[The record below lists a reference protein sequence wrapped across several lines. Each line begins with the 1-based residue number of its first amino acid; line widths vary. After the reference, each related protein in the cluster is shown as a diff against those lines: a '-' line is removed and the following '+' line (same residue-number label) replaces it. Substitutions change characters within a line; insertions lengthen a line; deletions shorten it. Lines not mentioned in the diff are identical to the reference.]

1 MAVHTVG
8 HIRLDLDPVGM
19 NLPREPLLQL
29 AGGVLNDKALAIQL
43 LTTELVDF
51 AVVLD
56 PLLRSNRHGE
66 VVRVV
71 CLSDRAKASA
81 LLGVLDFRHPI
92 LILELRH
99 FPLLSASGR

>member
-1 MAVHTVG
+1 
-8 HIRLDLDPVGM
+8 M

-29 AGGVLNDKALAIQL
+29 AGGFLNDKALTIQL
-43 LTTELVDF
+43 LADELIDF
-51 AVVLD
+51 AVVRD
-56 PLLRSNRHGE
+56 PLLRGDGHSE

-71 CLSDRAKASA
+71 CLSNRAKAPA
-81 LLGVLDFRHPI
+81 LLGVFDFRHPI